1 MDHGHVCYF
10 RTVLK
15 TETQFR
21 WDKEKKKKRKKKDT
35 LKLPGVRQNSHI
47 SRRRKRKKK
56 KRGVKNYRKEVVMN

>member
-1 MDHGHVCYF
+1 MSVTSEPF
-10 RTVLK
+10 SKLK
-15 TETQFR
+15 TQFR

-56 KRGVKNYRKEVVMN
+56 KNGG